1 MFILCAIGKN
11 MHNWNTETVLF
22 PPLSHSFFFFFLFG
36 TSRFQARHVFA
47 WEIWLPVVSNVLEIE
62 ETTLFLSLSAFQS
75 EHSGLGTFPIKSKE
89 TFSFLHF
96 YCMLREEEGA
106 VHILTKS
113 VLELPGSKGSIWRRW
128 ERQQRCS
135 YAQSLSELLSF
146 PPFSVS

>member
-1 MFILCAIGKN
+1 M
-11 MHNWNTETVLF
+11 
-22 PPLSHSFFFFFLFG
+22 
-36 TSRFQARHVFA
+36 
-47 WEIWLPVVSNVLEIE
+47 VSNVLEIE

-113 VLELPGSKGSIWRRW
+113 VLELQVARGVSGEGERGSRGVLMHR
-128 ERQQRCS
+128 
-135 YAQSLSELLSF
+135 AL
-146 PPFSVS
+146 VSC